1 VLVAPPA
8 ARATDEIQVYNA
20 EIAEVGQ
27 WTLEQHL
34 NYTARGPTQPDFPG
48 GLVPNHS
55 LNGTPEL
62 AYGVT
67 DWWELGLYAPF
78 AFDQEGAS
86 SPTASKFARC
96 S

>member
-1 VLVAPPA
+1 MNNDSRKRSVILGSTLAFVLVAPPA

-20 EIAEVGQ
+20 EIAEVGR

-67 DWWELGLYAPF
+67 DWWELSIAN
-78 AFDQEGAS
+78 
-86 SPTASKFARC
+86 
-96 S
+96 

>member
-1 VLVAPPA
+1 MDAGATPQLH
-8 ARATDEIQVYNA
+8 RA
-20 EIAEVGQ
+20 
-27 WTLEQHL
+27 
-34 NYTARGPTQPDFPG
+34 GPHPRRFPRR

-78 AFDQEGAS
+78 AFDQEGRFFS
-86 SPTASKFARC
+86 DGFKLRTLFVDP
-96 S
+96 